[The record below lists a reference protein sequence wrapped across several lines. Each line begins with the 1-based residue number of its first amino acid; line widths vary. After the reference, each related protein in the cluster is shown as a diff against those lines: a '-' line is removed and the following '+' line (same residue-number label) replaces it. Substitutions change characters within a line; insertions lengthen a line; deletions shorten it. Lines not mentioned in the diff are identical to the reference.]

1 MAFEPPTPSNNID
14 AVLRLMA
21 DLRAPDGGCPW
32 DLEQTHASIARYAIE
47 EAYEVVDAI
56 EQGDDAQLKAELG
69 DLLLQTVFHAQMAD
83 ERGAFCFEDVC
94 AGLVEKMVRRHP
106 HVYGTSAERSA
117 HGQTIAWEE
126 MKAAERAERA
136 NGRAGILDD
145 VPVGLP
151 ALTRAEKLM
160 KRAARVGFDWPDVSG
175 VIAKIREELAEVEEA
190 ITENDPDHIEEELGD
205 LLSTVANLTRFLGV
219 DGETALRKSNAK
231 FARRFAAIEA
241 SVQKSGKPFS
251 DHTLAELDRYWEDE
265 KKRERRAHSQDQEN
279 ETP

>member
-1 MAFEPPTPSNNID
+1 MAFDPPSPSNNID
-14 AVLRLMA
+14 AVVQLMA

-47 EAYEVVDAI
+47 EAYEVVDAV
-56 EQGDDAQLKAELG
+56 EQGDDGQLKAELG
-69 DLLLQTVFHAQMAD
+69 DLLLQTVFHARMAE
-83 ERGAFCFEDVC
+83 ERDAFCFDDVC

-106 HVYGTSAERSA
+106 HVYGASAERSA

-136 NGRAGILDD
+136 QGVAGILDD
-145 VPVGLP
+145 VPIALP

-160 KRAARVGFDWPDVSG
+160 KRAARVGFDWPNVAG
-175 VIAKIREELAEVEEA
+175 VIAKVHEELAEVEEA
-190 ITENDPDHIEEELGD
+190 IAENEPDHIEEELGD
-205 LLSTVANLTRFLGV
+205 LLSTIANLTRYLGV

-231 FARRFAAIEA
+231 FTRRFAAIEA
-241 SVQKSGKPFS
+241 AVRRSGKPFS

-265 KKRERRAHSQDQEN
+265 KKRERVHPQDQPN